1 MHRALI
7 HKKESFSDFVS
18 TFVTSKLISTL
29 LPESERVQFPIH
41 PEFGLSAHIKIGN
54 FENFQKRAETVRRV
68 IWRNISACSD
78 LVKQNH
84 FQFANHFVTEINSNT
99 TENDTSKITQSDWMK
114 IGQTI
119 TLCSVTCLRY
129 LMELPLVDPVE
140 KANIKSQIFE
150 EIREKFQLENDA
162 ADLIF
167 AQTGRC
173 DKDRVSQVKSM
184 MSQTHAKLSRA
195 LEKSGLRPDHQ
206 SYVDLR
212 EKLSGFLDIVDNE
225 LLHGAT
231 KKMSNNLVEL
241 ETQISNQGA
250 SFLKMLEEKYS
261 WYPDIVSPISD
272 VIIEFLFGLKIL
284 GGFSNRY
291 F

>member
-1 MHRALI
+1 M
-7 HKKESFSDFVS
+7 
-18 TFVTSKLISTL
+18 
-29 LPESERVQFPIH
+29 
-41 PEFGLSAHIKIGN
+41 
-54 FENFQKRAETVRRV
+54 RRV
-68 IWRNISACSD
+68 IWRNISACTD

-84 FQFANHFVTEINSNT
+84 FEFANHFVTEINSNT
-99 TENDTSKITQSDWMK
+99 SENVTQNSKITHSDWRK

-119 TLCSVTCLRY
+119 TFCSITCLRY

-140 KANIKSQIFE
+140 KANIKSKVFE
-150 EIREKFQLENDA
+150 EIREKLQLENDA
-162 ADLIF
+162 ADWIF

-184 MSQTHAKLSRA
+184 MSRTHAKLSRA
-195 LEKSGLRPDHQ
+195 LKKSGLRPDHQ

-225 LLHGAT
+225 LLHGAI
-231 KKMSNNLVEL
+231 KKMSANLVEL
-241 ETQISNQGA
+241 EIQIANQGA

-284 GGFSNRY
+284 GRFSN
-291 F
+291 

>member
-1 MHRALI
+1 M
-7 HKKESFSDFVS
+7 
-18 TFVTSKLISTL
+18 ISTL
-29 LPESERVQFPIH
+29 LPESERVLYPIH

-84 FQFANHFVTEINSNT
+84 FGFANHFVTEINSNT
-99 TENDTSKITQSDWMK
+99 TDNNNSKITNSDWRK

-119 TLCSVTCLRY
+119 TFSSITCLRY

-140 KANIKSQIFE
+140 KANIKSKVFE
-150 EIREKFQLENDA
+150 EIREKLQLENDA
-162 ADLIF
+162 ADWF
-167 AQTGRC
+167 SAQTGRC
-173 DKDRVSQVKSM
+173 DKVRLSQVKSM

-212 EKLSGFLDIVDNE
+212 EKLSGFLDIVNNE
-225 LLHGAT
+225 VLHAAI
-231 KKMSNNLVEL
+231 KKMSANLVEL
-241 ETQISNQGA
+241 EIQIANQGV

-284 GGFSNRY
+284 GRFSK
-291 F
+291 